1 MVEGSPDQAHRPGHV
16 REDLIRT
23 TAGRDRRSRASTGP
37 FAPAG
42 FNGAHPRIAR
52 TLPVGNDSLFNG
64 RSANLESSLHT
75 FSPKAASDGRTIQMA
90 TTANRRNTALKEAM
104 TKTQILEALSE
115 STGLQKK
122 DVASV
127 LDELGAVVQRHV
139 RKRAVGTFTLPG
151 LLKIKVVRKPATKAR
166 KMMSPFTGQEITVAA
181 KPASRAVKVQ
191 PLSGLK
197 RMTE

>member
-1 MVEGSPDQAHRPGHV
+1 
-16 REDLIRT
+16 
-23 TAGRDRRSRASTGP
+23 
-37 FAPAG
+37 
-42 FNGAHPRIAR
+42 
-52 TLPVGNDSLFNG
+52 
-64 RSANLESSLHT
+64 
-75 FSPKAASDGRTIQMA
+75 MA

-104 TKTQILEALSE
+104 TKTQILDALSE

-127 LDELGAVVQRHV
+127 LDELGAVIECHV

-166 KMMSPFTGQEITVAA
+166 KMISPFTGQEITVAA
-181 KPASRAVKVQ
+181 KPASRAVKIQ
-191 PLSGLK
+191 PLSALK

>member
-1 MVEGSPDQAHRPGHV
+1 
-16 REDLIRT
+16 
-23 TAGRDRRSRASTGP
+23 
-37 FAPAG
+37 
-42 FNGAHPRIAR
+42 
-52 TLPVGNDSLFNG
+52 
-64 RSANLESSLHT
+64 
-75 FSPKAASDGRTIQMA
+75 MA
-90 TTANRRNTALKEAM
+90 TTANRKATALKEAM
-104 TKTQILEALSE
+104 TKTQLLNTLSE
-115 STGLQKK
+115 STGLQRK
-122 DVASV
+122 DVAAV
-127 LDELGAVVQRHV
+127 LDELGAVIERHV

>member
-1 MVEGSPDQAHRPGHV
+1 M
-16 REDLIRT
+16 
-23 TAGRDRRSRASTGP
+23 
-37 FAPAG
+37 
-42 FNGAHPRIAR
+42 
-52 TLPVGNDSLFNG
+52 
-64 RSANLESSLHT
+64 
-75 FSPKAASDGRTIQMA
+75 AA
-90 TTANRRNTALKEAM
+90 TANRRNTALKEAM
-104 TKTQILEALSE
+104 TKTQILDALAE

-127 LDELGAVVQRHV
+127 LDELGVVIERHV

-166 KMMSPFTGQEITVAA
+166 KMMSPFTRQEITVAA

-191 PLSGLK
+191 PLAGLK